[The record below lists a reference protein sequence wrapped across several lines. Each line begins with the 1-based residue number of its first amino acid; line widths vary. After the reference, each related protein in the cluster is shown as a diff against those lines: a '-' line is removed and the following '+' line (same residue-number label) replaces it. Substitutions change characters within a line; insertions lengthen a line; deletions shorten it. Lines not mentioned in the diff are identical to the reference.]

1 MVGQMAL
8 DGVRVLDLTHY
19 IAGPYCTK
27 LLAGYGADVIK
38 IEPPPSGDPARRMGP
53 FWHDRPSLES
63 SALFLHLNTDKRS
76 LTLNLK
82 SAEGAAIARRLA
94 AESDIVV
101 ENFRPGVLHDLA
113 LGYEALRD
121 LSPGIVVASISNFG
135 QSGPYRDFY
144 ASEIVESAMGGPMN
158 ITGHGDREPLKLG
171 GNVAQYHAGAM
182 ATYAT
187 VLALLRAE
195 ATGEGEWVDV
205 SIYET
210 QCANR
215 DRRVIHLLGHAYT
228 GETGKRIAGQRALSG
243 VRRTSDGYVSIVG
256 AGTRL
261 PGLLKVMGREDLL
274 DDARVRDAIYQP
286 AADAASDVESLYAE
300 WLLTQEKREL
310 VTRAQ
315 EAHVLAAPVNTIADL
330 FTDPHFESRHP
341 WEEIDHPITGH
352 ALYPG
357 LPFRMEAHPAAGRA
371 CAPALGQNNA
381 EILCDRLGYSRE
393 DLPRLVEQ
401 GVI

>member
-1 MVGQMAL
+1 MAPQPL

-38 IEPPPSGDPARRMGP
+38 IERPPSGDPARRIGP
-53 FWHDRPSLES
+53 FWHDQPSLES

-76 LTLNLK
+76 ITLNLK
-82 SAEGAAIARRLA
+82 SEEGATIARRLA
-94 AESDIVV
+94 AESDIIL
-101 ENFRPGVLHDLA
+101 ENFRPGVLNGLG
-113 LGYEALRD
+113 LGYED
-121 LSPGIVVASISNFG
+121 LKELNPDIVVTSISNFG
-135 QSGPYRDFY
+135 QSGPYRNFK

-158 ITGHGDREPLKLG
+158 ITGHADREPLKLG
-171 GNVAQYHAGAM
+171 GNVVQYHAGSM
-182 ATYAT
+182 AAYAT

-195 ATGEGEWVDV
+195 ADGEGEWIDV

-210 QCANR
+210 ECTNR

-261 PGLLKVMGREDLL
+261 PGLLKIMGREDLL
-274 DDARVRDAIYQP
+274 NDARVREAIYQP
-286 AADAASDVESLYAE
+286 AAEVTADIETLYSE
-300 WLLTQEKREL
+300 WLLAQE
-310 VTRAQ
+310 TRTVVAQAQ

-330 FTDPHFESRHP
+330 FTDPHFESRRP
-341 WEEIDHPITGH
+341 WEEIDHPLTGPV
-352 ALYPG
+352 LYPG
-357 LPFRMEAHPAAGRA
+357 PPFRMAANPSDGRT
-371 CAPALGQNNA
+371 CAPVLGQHNA
-381 EILCDRLGYSRE
+381 EILCVRLGYSPQ
-393 DLPRLVEQ
+393 DLPRLFEQ